1 MKKLLIFLSVLLI
14 IFGIYQ
20 YRLYSY
26 IQKPET
32 GWEYAVEY
40 DLKSEPSYKGTI
52 YVYSDKLIN
61 TNSSLGANQNG
72 TIGEY
77 TKTVY
82 MYNSGLDTD
91 ILLDE
96 PEATKTS
103 ASEVVDLLDSETH
116 IETVEDEVENYY
128 PNVKVIY
135 KDGTNESINVLE
147 NFFRVMKK
155 ADRTEQKI
163 TYVRSLFGISFYYS
177 K

>member
-1 MKKLLIFLSVLLI
+1 MKKLLIIIVLILI

-20 YRLYSY
+20 YRLYKF

-32 GWEYAVEY
+32 DWEYAVEY

-52 YVYSDKLIN
+52 YVYNNKLIN
-61 TNSSLGANQNG
+61 INSSLGATPNG

-77 TKTVY
+77 TKTIY
-82 MYNSGLDTD
+82 TYNTELDRD
-91 ILLDE
+91 ILLE
-96 PEATKTS
+96 EAEQTKSS
-103 ASEVVDLLDSETH
+103 ATEVINLLDDTTV
-116 IETVEDEVENYY
+116 IETVEEETENYY

-147 NFFRVMKK
+147 NFFRVMRK
-155 ADRTEQKI
+155 ADTVKQSI